1 MRYPLYEI
9 MHIAFRMESIFAISL
24 AIAIVYF
31 ILKFGEMRLISK
43 EERPMKLMLRDTI
56 AVYLSSVVGMYV
68 VDQLGDAVV
77 KKSPTTAFV
86 GEPEF

>member
-1 MRYPLYEI
+1 MRYPLSEI

-68 VDQLGDAVV
+68 VDQLGD
-77 KKSPTTAFV
+77 
-86 GEPEF
+86 